1 MDLQK
6 RNDSLV
12 KAKKQLNDKSFADKV
27 HKDGKLT
34 AYDVMTTLF
43 DEGTFVET
51 NAYVKAY
58 ANELGTSN
66 PEEYEGVVCGYGAID
81 GRLTFAYAQNC
92 ARMNG
97 AFSKAAANKIATVY
111 DMALKN
117 GAPVVSVFDS
127 NGAKIEEGVDVLS
140 GYGIVMKKSAQVK
153 GKVPQISVVCG
164 NTSGAAAT
172 IAAMADVVVMN
183 EGASFSVSPAS
194 ALVECGADKNVASAD
209 YAFENGY
216 VASVGK
222 TSAETFE
229 NVKEIL
235 SYLPSNKLDKN
246 VYTGVQDDPNRV
258 TSEIAS
264 LVADESYD
272 AHGVI
277 ASVADGG
284 KYFEM
289 TAGKAKGMITAFATV
304 NGIVAGIVANNPAHD
319 GGKLSAGALRKAAE
333 FVKLCDTFGISVL
346 NLVDTLGYKTECEA
360 HGGRMAEMSAKLASC
375 YCSATVPVVTVVVG
389 NAYGSAFSVM
399 GSKSLG
405 ADVVFALDSAR
416 IGVLNPK
423 ASVAM
428 MWTEKLL
435 GAKAPIEKR
444 KALEE
449 EWATTMST
457 PLMAAYAGQ
466 VDDIISADEMRMK
479 IASALEMLSMKN
491 DFLQL

>member
-6 RNDSLV
+6 RSDSLN
-12 KAKKQLNDKSFADKV
+12 KAKKLLNDKSVADKI
-27 HKDGKLT
+27 HKDGKHT
-34 AYDVMTTLF
+34 AYDIMAMLF
-43 DEGTFVET
+43 DDGTFVET

-58 ANELGTSN
+58 ANELGTSD
-66 PEEYEGVVCGYGAID
+66 PEEYEGVVCGYGAVD
-81 GRLTFAYAQNC
+81 GRLTFAYAQNS
-92 ARMNG
+92 ARLNG
-97 AFSKAAANKIATVY
+97 AFSKASAGKIAAVY

-117 GAPVVSVFDS
+117 GAPVIAVFDS

-164 NTSGAAAT
+164 NTSGASAT

-183 EGASFSVSPAS
+183 EGATFSQSPAS
-194 ALVECGADKNVASAD
+194 ALVASGADKDAGTAA
-209 YAFENGY
+209 YAYKNGY
-216 VASVGK
+216 VAAVGK
-222 TSAETFE
+222 TAAETFE

-246 VYTGVQDDPNRV
+246 VYTGVEDDPNRV

-264 LVADESYD
+264 IVSDENYD
-272 AHGVI
+272 AHTVI
-277 ASVADGG
+277 TAVADGG
-284 KYFEM
+284 KYFELYG
-289 TAGKAKGMITAFATV
+289 GKAKGMITAFATV
-304 NGIVAGIVANNPAHD
+304 NGIVVGVIANNPAHD
-319 GGKLSAGALRKAAE
+319 EGKLSAGALRKATA
-333 FVKLCDTFGISVL
+333 FVKLCDAFGISIL

-360 HGGRMAEMSAKLASC
+360 HGGRMSEMSACLANA
-375 YCSATVPVVTVVVG
+375 YCTATVPVVTVVVG
-389 NAYGSAFSVM
+389 NAYGSAFTVM

-428 MWTEKLL
+428 MWIEKLL

-449 EWATTMST
+449 EWALTMST

-466 VDDIISADEMRMK
+466 VDDIITADEMRMK